1 MKYNVLQFST
11 SASGYAA
18 KVVSTHETEDAAKVK
33 YHSLLA
39 ALHNDADTQI
49 AAVKIVTEYGYDVQ
63 GFFEVVDHTVKETAT
78 TETVTE

>member
-1 MKYNVLQFST
+1 MKYNILQFST

-39 ALHNDADTQI
+39 ALHNDADTKV
-49 AAVKIVTEYGYDVQ
+49 AAVKIVTEYGYDVE
-63 GFFEVVDHTVKETAT
+63 GFFEVVDHTVTATETA
-78 TETVTE
+78 EK

>member
-1 MKYNVLQFST
+1 MKYNILQFST
-11 SASGYAA
+11 STNGYAA

-39 ALHNDADTQI
+39 ALHNDADTKV

-63 GFFEVVDHTVKETAT
+63 GFFEVVDHTVSETETAT
-78 TETVTE
+78 E